1 MPHIRK
7 LINLSTQLN
16 RQGRGWRNSCSS
28 KGYFSCSPTGLL
40 VPASTKASKTDL
52 QVYVELIVK
61 ACPSSPPDVQAS
73 KRDAFLLFILWNI
86 FARRTV
92 GMTRIWRREVTKE
105 SCVTRSHVTLAIAI
119 AVSLGIV
126 RPDAPP
132 TREIPLS
139 KSDIVIAADDHGAI
153 DHPREEEK
161 APSVPSD

>member
-1 MPHIRK
+1 MLTDRIAGAGLHQGIQDRPTSLRGAHRQS
-7 LINLSTQLN
+7 LSIE
-16 RQGRGWRNSCSS
+16 
-28 KGYFSCSPTGLL
+28 
-40 VPASTKASKTDL
+40 PARCAG
-52 QVYVELIVK
+52 E
-61 ACPSSPPDVQAS
+61 

-92 GMTRIWRREVTKE
+92 GMTRIRRREVTKE
-105 SCVTRSHVTLAIAI
+105 SRVTRSHVTLAIAI